1 MASANNSIVPFPK
14 RPIRRNDYELAFLP
28 AALEIAETPAS
39 PVGRAVGATVIAIF
53 CVALVWA
60 TLGKVDIVASASGKI
75 IPSGRTK
82 LIQPLETGIVRAIN
96 VREGQQV
103 RAGESL
109 IELDPTMTAAEHGH
123 VKADL
128 IAAQLDVTRLRAALS
143 DGGNPLAN
151 FHPPEDAT
159 AAQIEMHRQFLIS
172 QTSEQRAKLA
182 ELDRQSTQKDA
193 ERSTVEASVAKL
205 EATIPPLQER
215 VETRKYLF
223 DKQLGSKL
231 NYLSEYQDLVGQ
243 QQDLLIQRSK
253 LKEAEAALATL
264 RETRDRT
271 AAEFRRALYDELAK
285 AEQKAAG
292 VAQDAIKADRRTKLQ
307 DLVAPVAGVVQQLAV
322 HTVGGVVTP
331 AQVLAVVVP
340 QDSHLEIEATL
351 ANDDVGFVH
360 PGQDAEIKVHTF
372 NFTRY
377 GVLHGKVLSVSPD
390 TISRDGRDAAEPRS
404 RAQNASDSGQ
414 QRPDDLVYAARISLD
429 QRQLKADDRVV
440 DLGPGMAVTVEM
452 KTGSRRIIGYLLSP
466 LARYQHDV
474 LRER

>member
-1 MASANNSIVPFPK
+1 
-14 RPIRRNDYELAFLP
+14 
-28 AALEIAETPAS
+28 
-39 PVGRAVGATVIAIF
+39 
-53 CVALVWA
+53 
-60 TLGKVDIVASASGKI
+60 
-75 IPSGRTK
+75 
-82 LIQPLETGIVRAIN
+82 
-96 VREGQQV
+96 
-103 RAGESL
+103 
-109 IELDPTMTAAEHGH
+109 
-123 VKADL
+123 
-128 IAAQLDVTRLRAALS
+128 
-143 DGGNPLAN
+143 
-151 FHPPEDAT
+151 
-159 AAQIEMHRQFLIS
+159 MHRRFLIS
-172 QTSEQRAKLA
+172 QTAEQRAKLA
-182 ELDRQSTQKDA
+182 ELDRQSSQKNA

-223 DKQLGSKL
+223 DKQLGTKIT
-231 NYLSEYQDLVGQ
+231 YLSEYQDLVGQ

-253 LKEAEAALATL
+253 LKEADAALATL
-264 RETRDRT
+264 EGTRDKT
-271 AAEFRRALYDELAK
+271 AAEFRRGLYDELAK

-292 VAQDAIKADRRTKLQ
+292 VAQDVIKADRRTKLQ
-307 DLVAPVAGVVQQLAV
+307 DLVAPVNGVIQQLAV

-331 AQVLAVVVP
+331 AQVLAVIVP

-404 RAQNASDSGQ
+404 RAQNTSDGAQ